1 MFCSALFCCATN
13 CFKLLCCLLYCCV
26 SEHKKLWT
34 LLLLKALS
42 YFTSHLFALSC
53 FSALW
58 LMYYACFCIF
68 AMAHMHPV
76 WNCLLR
82 HLCVRFLLLN
92 FLRSGLISYSFK
104 KVFARL
110 PGISFPNFGGTV
122 ITCVFWRLLSDCQE
136 KWRDTLS
143 SRDFW
148 TSRPYVKLDV
158 SWDNFIPY
166 ALILRSKWWLGTL
179 HLMASLSH
187 SSMYASAVDQ
197 DVNLTRS
204 IWFDQIYTV
213 HFETQHFS
221 FQKSWGLRWYCRFLT
236 CMGSGAESS
245 PWIQNFEYSIFFIFI
260 FRTWKVSTDFSWRA
274 LHSDYRQNS
283 NSSGISGQR
292 FKMPL

>member
-213 HFETQHFS
+213 HFENAAFLVSEVLGFEMVLQIPDVHGVGRGIFPLDPEFRIFHIFHFHFS
-221 FQKSWGLRWYCRFLT
+221 NMKS
-236 CMGSGAESS
+236 
-245 PWIQNFEYSIFFIFI
+245 EYGFFMARTP
-260 FRTWKVSTDFSWRA
+260 FRLPTELEFKRDFRA
-274 LHSDYRQNS
+274 A
-283 NSSGISGQR
+283 I
-292 FKMPL
+292 